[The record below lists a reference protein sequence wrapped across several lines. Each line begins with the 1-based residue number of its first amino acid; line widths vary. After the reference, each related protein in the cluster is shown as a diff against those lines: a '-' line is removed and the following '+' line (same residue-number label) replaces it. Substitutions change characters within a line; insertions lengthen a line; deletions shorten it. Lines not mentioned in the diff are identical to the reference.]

1 MSAAFEALSARLASG
16 ERLTDGEAEALA
28 NSHDLVSIGMLADEA
43 RQRRHGRRT
52 TFVRVFE
59 VRLDA
64 GPPSSVP
71 PQAGEVRL
79 VGKPTSVAAVEAA
92 VRAVAAVAGGR
103 PLTGFALDDLKN
115 IARAS
120 RISLEALARHLREA
134 GLEQVAEVPVDQL
147 EDAAAA
153 VQAIAAGGLAAPR
166 AVVRGR
172 AKDGPLVSIRQTVE
186 LQRATGAIR
195 VFAPLASEID
205 SAEPTTGYDDVR
217 QVALAR
223 LLADNVAS
231 IQVDWSLYGPKL
243 AQVALTFGADD
254 VDRVSPV
261 DSLELG
267 ARRAPLEEV
276 LRNIRAASLDP
287 APRNGRFEPTAS

>member
-1 MSAAFEALSARLASG
+1 MSVAFEALSVRLAAG
-16 ERLTDGEAEALA
+16 QPLTDREAEELA
-28 NSHDLVSIGMLADEA
+28 GSHDLVSIGMLADEA
-43 RQRRHGRRT
+43 RRRRHGGRT

-59 VRLDA
+59 VGLDA
-64 GPPSSVP
+64 PLPSSVP
-71 PQAGEVRL
+71 PHAGEVRL
-79 VGKPTSVAAVEAA
+79 VGKPDSVAGAEAA

-103 PLTGFALDDLKN
+103 PLTGFALDDLRAL
-115 IARAS
+115 ARAA

-134 GLEQVAEVPVDQL
+134 GLEQVAELPVDQL
-147 EDAAAA
+147 EDAIGA
-153 VQAIAAGGLAAPR
+153 VQAIAGAGLAAPR
-166 AVVRGR
+166 AVVRAR
-172 AKDGPLVSIRQTVE
+172 SQAGPLDSIRGAVA

-195 VFAPLASEID
+195 VFAPLPREID
-205 SAEPTTGYDDVR
+205 PAEPTTGYDDVR

-223 LLADNVAS
+223 LVADNIAS

-254 VDRVSPV
+254 VDAVSAV

-276 LRNIRAASLDP
+276 LRNIRAASLEPDP
-287 APRNGRFEPTAS
+287 RDGRFEPTAS

>member
-1 MSAAFEALSARLASG
+1 MSAAFEALSARLAAG

-28 NSHDLVSIGMLADEA
+28 GSHDLVSIGMLADEA

-59 VRLDA
+59 IRLDA
-64 GPPSSVP
+64 DLPSSVP
-71 PQAGEVRL
+71 PQAGEVRV
-79 VGKPTSVAAVEAA
+79 VGKPTSVAAVEAT

-103 PLTGFALDDLKN
+103 PLTGFALDELKSL
-115 IARAS
+115 ARAS
-120 RISLEALARHLREA
+120 RISLEALARHLCEA

-166 AVVRGR
+166 AVVRAR
-172 AKDGPLVSIRQTVE
+172 AKAGPLESIRRVVE

-195 VFAPLASEID
+195 VFAPLAREID
-205 SAEPTTGYDDVR
+205 QAEPTTGYDDVK

-223 LLADNVAS
+223 LLADNVVS
-231 IQVDWSLYGPKL
+231 IQVDWTDYGPKL

-261 DSLELG
+261 DSLEMG

-276 LRNIRAASLDP
+276 LRNIRAASLEP
-287 APRNGRFEPTAS
+287 VPRNGRFEPTAS